1 MHICFGLCNCIFSK
15 PLKSLNWKETQR
27 CCSEVERRVSVTP
40 VGCLGLLVSVLRVL
54 YSQHTQ
60 MDLDRLAHRR
70 QLLHVGQLLRLLRPI
85 GAHVKPHLLTPQ
97 GLLLTWWTHS
107 FKVQLTVL
115 HFNLKCLNSPAHI
128 LNFLL
133 TFKLNIK
140 SLTGMIAHWL
150 LS

>member
-1 MHICFGLCNCIFSK
+1 
-15 PLKSLNWKETQR
+15 
-27 CCSEVERRVSVTP
+27 
-40 VGCLGLLVSVLRVL
+40 
-54 YSQHTQ
+54 
-60 MDLDRLAHRR
+60 
-70 QLLHVGQLLRLLRPI
+70 
-85 GAHVKPHLLTPQ
+85 
-97 GLLLTWWTHS
+97 LLTWWTHS

-128 LNFLL
+128 WNFLL